1 MSFVLASRRLKAL
14 AEPTRLRLLALLAG
28 GEVTVGEL
36 QAILGQSQP
45 RVSRHLK
52 LLADAGLV
60 ERFRDGH
67 WVYYRLSGDPKAR
80 ALSAA
85 AIAQLPAADQQRLAD
100 QAALDQIK
108 RERERE
114 VLADRPTLL
123 RVRSLAA
130 VPPERGG
137 LETALAE
144 LLGESGLG
152 DVLLAGC
159 GSSELLSWLAR
170 RAQLLVGIDRERSA
184 RLLARSR
191 AHETGLRNCTIRDV
205 RLGDPGL
212 RPRSFELVVLNEQ
225 LAGNPAPADTLDA
238 ALALLRPQGRLLIFD
253 RVLPLRRQ
261 LDAAHGALADGQ
273 LSAMLAALGARVVAR
288 HWLPGRAPDYA
299 LISAAA
305 AVSVARTGTND

>member
-100 QAALDQIK
+100 QAADQTI
-108 RERERE
+108 
-114 VLADRPTLL
+114 A
-123 RVRSLAA
+123 
-130 VPPERGG
+130 
-137 LETALAE
+137 
-144 LLGESGLG
+144 
-152 DVLLAGC
+152 
-159 GSSELLSWLAR
+159 
-170 RAQLLVGIDRERSA
+170 
-184 RLLARSR
+184 SR
-191 AHETGLRNCTIRDV
+191 
-205 RLGDPGL
+205 
-212 RPRSFELVVLNEQ
+212 
-225 LAGNPAPADTLDA
+225 
-238 ALALLRPQGRLLIFD
+238 
-253 RVLPLRRQ
+253 
-261 LDAAHGALADGQ
+261 
-273 LSAMLAALGARVVAR
+273 
-288 HWLPGRAPDYA
+288 
-299 LISAAA
+299 
-305 AVSVARTGTND
+305 